1 MCRYAWVLSLVASEL
16 IYWRFTLTHP
26 EEPLAA
32 FLSEPSRIGREI
44 SVTGKWVPKNPG
56 GMFRKSAESK
66 DMLNEWED
74 IHAGARADS
83 GVMSTE
89 INHAV
94 GNDAVLVHHTFENP
108 DALVNYFSTTA
119 TQHMAALTAVAKPEI
134 HLVRGAKIPSSVTDA
149 VTAKGVS
156 ASFGE
161 LLFGYVKGDYRQ
173 PDPSAAINVTAKWTG
188 RDNVASALADLEYWW
203 QRVGTD
209 AFDLEDG
216 LLRFE
221 VYRVIGEEA
230 LIIHE
235 VFSTN
240 AELKYHLS
248 KGTAEMYKKYI
259 DRVAYPECY
268 FFRGP
273 VSWTIRTYSK
283 FMHLP
288 ATYSSQ
294 GSNYT
299 RPGGSMSDGI
309 AQ

>member
-1 MCRYAWVLSLVASEL
+1 
-16 IYWRFTLTHP
+16 LTHP
-26 EEPLAA
+26 EVPLAS
-32 FLSEPSRIGREI
+32 FLSKPSRIGHEI
-44 SVTGKWVPKNPG
+44 SVTGKWVPKKPG
-56 GMFRKSAESK
+56 GIFRQSPESK
-66 DMLNEWED
+66 DMLKEWED
-74 IHAGARADS
+74 IHAAARTDS

-94 GNDAVLVHHTFENP
+94 GDDAVLVHHTFASP
-108 DALVNYFSTTA
+108 DALVHYFSTTA
-119 TQHMAALTAVAKPEI
+119 TQHMAALTAVASPEI
-134 HLVRGAKIPSSVTDA
+134 HLVRGTEIPSSVTEA
-149 VTAKGVS
+149 VSSKGVA

-161 LLFGYVKGDYRQ
+161 LRFGYAKDEYRR
-173 PDPSAAINVTAKWTG
+173 PDPTAAINVTAKWTG
-188 RDNVASALADLEYWW
+188 KDNIASALSDLEYWW

-209 AFDLEDG
+209 AFGLEEG

-221 VYRVIGEEA
+221 VYRVIGEDA

-248 KGTAEMYKKYI
+248 KGTAERYKKDI
-259 DRVAYPECY
+259 DEVANPECY

-299 RPGGSMSDGI
+299 APGGSMSDGTT
-309 AQ
+309 A